1 MLKDI
6 FPQNSVDLN
15 ISSTKG
21 LMSFIYRYYS
31 KMEFRLYQ
39 LSDFIGVMSPANK
52 TYLLERYPNLTS
64 KVELLPNA
72 IDLTSSPIIT
82 SDKIT
87 IRSHYGLP
95 VDKVISV
102 FGGNIGKPQGV
113 KFILDV
119 IKNHEPVDNSFLL
132 FVGSGTEYDKLNS
145 FIRSNNI
152 QKARCLSQLSKKA
165 FDELLY
171 HCDIGLLFLD
181 YRFTFPNFPSR
192 ILNYFEFSKPVLAAT
207 DNATDIKDVL
217 EQHQTG
223 KWVMSHS
230 AEAFINELKQLV
242 EDETLRNQLGK
253 NARRYLE
260 QHWTVDKVYSTIITH
275 L

>member
-1 MLKDI
+1 
-6 FPQNSVDLN
+6 
-15 ISSTKG
+15 
-21 LMSFIYRYYS
+21 
-31 KMEFRLYQ
+31 MELRLYQ

-119 IKNHEPVDNSFLL
+119 IKNHESVDNSFLL

-145 FIRSNNI
+145 FILSNNI
-152 QKARCLSQLSKKA
+152 QNARCLPQLSKKE

-223 KWVMSHS
+223 KWVMSLS